1 MRVALTL
8 TPLIEPILRE
18 PSIADNTLRRG
29 AVSKKSGRQ
38 RACVPAGEVL
48 VIMHS
53 ITPARGTDMAQ
64 NTRVD
69 DYTTC
74 AACEGSGK
82 NHDGTNCFECSGTG
96 KKQQSCTIPEGP
108 EHEGVCD

>member
-1 MRVALTL
+1 
-8 TPLIEPILRE
+8 
-18 PSIADNTLRRG
+18 
-29 AVSKKSGRQ
+29 
-38 RACVPAGEVL
+38 
-48 VIMHS
+48 
-53 ITPARGTDMAQ
+53 MAQ
-64 NTRVD
+64 KSRVD